1 MAHVTGSGPEIADRS
16 ELDLRADLLAEVD
29 AAVER
34 LLSAASSAPGD
45 ALVGGTW
52 TVHDVVGHVTF

>member
-1 MAHVTGSGPEIADRS
+1 MAHVTGSGPEITDRS

-34 LLSAASSAPGD
+34 LLSAAA
-45 ALVGGTW
+45 
-52 TVHDVVGHVTF
+52 